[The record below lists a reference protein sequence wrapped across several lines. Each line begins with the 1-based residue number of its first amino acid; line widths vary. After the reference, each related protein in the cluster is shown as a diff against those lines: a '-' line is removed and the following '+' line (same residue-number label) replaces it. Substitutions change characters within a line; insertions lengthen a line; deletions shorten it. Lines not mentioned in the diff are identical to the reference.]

1 MIDIWLALII
11 GAILLLVEAMVMII
25 MFCTKYP
32 RAGTIL
38 VDPRRSQS
46 KDGISIESPRNLSQW
61 SKYKMLRFD
70 VEVLQFYEN
79 ARENV
84 GLHNAEDNSK

>member
-1 MIDIWLALII
+1 MIDIWLALLI
-11 GAILLLVEAMVMII
+11 GAILLLDEAAVMII

-38 VDPRRSQS
+38 VDPRRSQT
-46 KDGISIESPRNLSQW
+46 KDGITIESPRNLSQW

-84 GLHNAEDNSK
+84 GLHNAEDSK

>member
-32 RAGTIL
+32 QAGTIL
-38 VDPRRSQS
+38 VDPRRSQT
-46 KDGISIESPRNLSQW
+46 KDGVSIESPRNLSQW

-84 GLHNAEDNSK
+84 GLHNAENSK

>member
-1 MIDIWLALII
+1 MIDIWLALVIT
-11 GAILLLVEAMVMII
+11 AILLLVEAMVMII
-25 MFCTKYP
+25 LFCTKYP
-32 RAGTIL
+32 QAGTIL
-38 VDPRRSQS
+38 VDPRRAQT
-46 KDGISIESPRNLSQW
+46 KDGVSIESPRNLSQW

-84 GLHNAEDNSK
+84 GLHNAENSK

>member
-1 MIDIWLALII
+1 MIDIWVGLII
-11 GAILLLVEAMVMII
+11 LAICLLVEAMVMII

-32 RAGTIL
+32 QAGTIL
-38 VDPRRSQS
+38 VDPRRSQT
-46 KDGISIESPRNLSQW
+46 KDGVSIESPRNLSQW

-84 GLHNAEDNSK
+84 GLHNAENSK

>member
-1 MIDIWLALII
+1 MIDIWLALLI

-32 RAGTIL
+32 QAGTIL

-46 KDGISIESPRNLSQW
+46 KDGVSIESPRNLSQW

-84 GLHNAEDNSK
+84 GLHNAEDSK